1 MGAQG
6 TRVLRGREVLNEVI
20 LSRGKFCSFVD
31 DSEVEAVIE
40 ARSQRLKS

>member
-6 TRVLRGREVLNEVI
+6 TRVLTVGEVLNEVI

-31 DSEVEAVIE
+31 DSEVEGVIE